1 MCNWNIE
8 IGQIQLAIAKRLK
21 VIDYLELR
29 QVIVDVIEQ
38 ARSKESDREKVELIR
53 QCSIG
58 RFRLNIK
65 RIFRC
70 IECLIKIN
78 LSTLVCLR
86 RFYWHISMDRT

>member
-53 QCSIG
+53 
-58 RFRLNIK
+58 
-65 RIFRC
+65 
-70 IECLIKIN
+70 
-78 LSTLVCLR
+78 
-86 RFYWHISMDRT
+86 